1 MTRIDL
7 NADLGEGFGRWA
19 LGDDDALLDVVT
31 SANVACGFHAGDPA
45 GLLRVLDAAHR
56 RGVVVG
62 AHVAYRDLVGFG
74 RRYVDASH
82 DELVAD
88 VVWQIGGLSG
98 LSRAVGSSVRY
109 VKPHGALYSVVADA
123 EGRGAIHAGALIEA
137 VLRVDP
143 ALPVVGLAGS
153 TFLRRAEQAGLH
165 VVAEAFADRAYDS
178 SGALV
183 PRDRPGAV
191 LHDAAEVRDRVL
203 QLVETGT
210 VRSVDGTDVALRAD
224 TVCVHGDGPDAVATA
239 VGVRSA
245 LEEAGVVPHPFV
257 TVPARTSVAASEVLV
272 ADELGADELR
282 ADDPGR
288 APR

>member
-1 MTRIDL
+1 MTTTIDL
-7 NADLGEGFGRWA
+7 NADLGEGFGRWR
-19 LGDDDALLDVVT
+19 LGDDEALLDVLT

-45 GLLRVLDAAHR
+45 GLLRVVDAAHR

-62 AHVAYRDLVGFG
+62 AHVSYRDLVGFG
-74 RRYVDASH
+74 RRYVEASH

-88 VVWQIGGLSG
+88 VVWQIGGLTG
-98 LSRAVGSSVRY
+98 VARAVGGSVRY

-123 EGRGAIHAGALIEA
+123 EGRGAVHAGAVVEA

-153 TFLRRAEQAGLH
+153 AFLDRAERAGLH
-165 VVAEAFADRAYDS
+165 VVAEAFADRAYES

-191 LHDAAEVRDRVL
+191 LHDAGEIRDRVL
-203 QLVETGT
+203 RLVETGT
-210 VRSVDGTDVALRAD
+210 VRSVDGVDVELRAD
-224 TVCVHGDGPDAVATA
+224 TVCVHGDSPDAVAIA

-245 LEEAGVVPHPFV
+245 LEEAGVAPRSFV
-257 TVPARTSVAASEVLV
+257 TVPTRPSASAAGGPPPGL
-272 ADELGADELR
+272 DDLGAAAR
-282 ADDPGR
+282 
-288 APR
+288 

>member
-1 MTRIDL
+1 MTTTIDL
-7 NADLGEGFGRWA
+7 NADLGEGFGRWR
-19 LGDDDALLDVVT
+19 LGDDEALLDVVT

-45 GLLRVLDAAHR
+45 GLLRVVDAAHR

-62 AHVAYRDLVGFG
+62 AHVSYRDLVGFG
-74 RRYVDASH
+74 RRYVEASY

-88 VVWQIGGLSG
+88 VVWQIGGLTG
-98 LSRAVGSSVRY
+98 VARAVGGSVRY

-123 EGRGAIHAGALIEA
+123 EGRGAAHAGALIEA

-153 TFLRRAEQAGLH
+153 AFLDRAERAGLH
-165 VVAEAFADRAYDS
+165 VVAEAFADRAYES

-191 LHDAAEVRDRVL
+191 LHDAGEIRDRVL
-203 QLVETGT
+203 RLVETGT
-210 VRSVDGTDVALRAD
+210 VRSVDGVDVELRAD
-224 TVCVHGDGPDAVATA
+224 TVCVHGDSPDAVAIA

-245 LEEAGVVPHPFV
+245 LEEAGVAPRSFV
-257 TVPARTSVAASEVLV
+257 TVPTRPSASVAGGPPPGL
-272 ADELGADELR
+272 DDLGAAAR
-282 ADDPGR
+282 
-288 APR
+288 

>member
-1 MTRIDL
+1 MTTTIDL
-7 NADLGEGFGRWA
+7 NADLGEGFGRWR
-19 LGDDDALLDVVT
+19 LGDDEALLDVVT

-45 GLLRVLDAAHR
+45 GLLRVVDAAHR

-62 AHVAYRDLVGFG
+62 AHVSYRDLVGFG
-74 RRYVDASH
+74 RRYVEASH

-88 VVWQIGGLSG
+88 VVWQIGGLTG
-98 LSRAVGSSVRY
+98 VARAVGGSVRY

-123 EGRGAIHAGALIEA
+123 EGRGAAHAGALIEA

-153 TFLRRAEQAGLH
+153 AFLDRAERAGLH
-165 VVAEAFADRAYDS
+165 VVAEAFADRAYES

-191 LHDAAEVRDRVL
+191 LHDAGEIRDRVL
-203 QLVETGT
+203 RLVETGT
-210 VRSVDGTDVALRAD
+210 VRSVDGVDVELRAD
-224 TVCVHGDGPDAVATA
+224 TVCVHGDSPDAVAIA

-245 LEEAGVVPHPFV
+245 LEEAGVAPRSFV
-257 TVPARTSVAASEVLV
+257 TVPTRPSASVAGGPPPGL
-272 ADELGADELR
+272 DDLGAAAR
-282 ADDPGR
+282 
-288 APR
+288 

>member
-1 MTRIDL
+1 MTTTIDL
-7 NADLGEGFGRWA
+7 NADLGEGFGRWR
-19 LGDDDALLDVVT
+19 LGDDEALLDVVT

-45 GLLRVLDAAHR
+45 GLLRVVDAAHR

-62 AHVAYRDLVGFG
+62 AHVSYRDLVGFG
-74 RRYVDASH
+74 RRYVEASH

-88 VVWQIGGLSG
+88 VVWQIGGLTG
-98 LSRAVGSSVRY
+98 VARAVGGSVRY

-123 EGRGAIHAGALIEA
+123 EGRGAVHAGAVVEA

-153 TFLRRAEQAGLH
+153 AFLDRAERAGLH
-165 VVAEAFADRAYDS
+165 VVAEAFADRAYES

-191 LHDAAEVRDRVL
+191 LHDAGEIRDRVL
-203 QLVETGT
+203 RLVETGT
-210 VRSVDGTDVALRAD
+210 VRSVDGVDVELRAD
-224 TVCVHGDGPDAVATA
+224 TVCVHGDSPDAVAIA

-245 LEEAGVVPHPFV
+245 LEEAGVAPRSFV
-257 TVPARTSVAASEVLV
+257 TVPTRPSAAGGPPPGL
-272 ADELGADELR
+272 DDLGAAAR
-282 ADDPGR
+282 
-288 APR
+288 

>member
-1 MTRIDL
+1 MTTTIDL
-7 NADLGEGFGRWA
+7 NADLGEGFGRWR
-19 LGDDDALLDVVT
+19 LGDDEALLDVVT

-45 GLLRVLDAAHR
+45 GLLRVVDAAHR

-62 AHVAYRDLVGFG
+62 AHVSYRDLVGFG
-74 RRYVDASH
+74 RRYVEASH

-88 VVWQIGGLSG
+88 VVWQIGGLTG
-98 LSRAVGSSVRY
+98 VARAVGGSVRY

-123 EGRGAIHAGALIEA
+123 EGRGAVHAGAVVEA

-153 TFLRRAEQAGLH
+153 AFLDRAERAGLH
-165 VVAEAFADRAYDS
+165 VVAEAFADRAYES

-191 LHDAAEVRDRVL
+191 LHDAGEIRDRVL
-203 QLVETGT
+203 RLVETGT
-210 VRSVDGTDVALRAD
+210 VRSVDGVDVELRAD
-224 TVCVHGDGPDAVATA
+224 TVCVHGDSPDAVAIA

-245 LEEAGVVPHPFV
+245 LEEAGVAPRSFV
-257 TVPARTSVAASEVLV
+257 TVPTRPSASAAGGPPPGL
-272 ADELGADELR
+272 DDLGAAAR
-282 ADDPGR
+282 
-288 APR
+288 

>member
-1 MTRIDL
+1 MTTIDL
-7 NADLGEGFGRWA
+7 NADLGEGFGRWQ

-45 GLLRVLDAAHR
+45 GLLRVVDAAHR

-62 AHVAYRDLVGFG
+62 AHVSYRDLVGFG

-88 VVWQIGGLSG
+88 VVWQVGALTGLA
-98 LSRAVGSSVRY
+98 RAVGGDVRY

-123 EGRGAIHAGALIEA
+123 DGRGAVHAGALVEG

-143 ALPVVGLAGS
+143 SLPVVGLAGS
-153 TFLRRAEQAGLH
+153 AFLSRAEAEGLH
-165 VVAEAFADRAYDS
+165 VVAEAFADRAYDA

-183 PRDRPGAV
+183 PRSLPGAV
-191 LHDAAEVRDRVL
+191 LHDAGEIRDRVL
-203 QLVETGT
+203 RLVETGS
-210 VRSVDGTDVALRAD
+210 VVAVDGTVVELVVD
-224 TVCVHGDGPDAVATA
+224 TVCVHGDSPDAVAIA

-245 LEEAGVVPHPFV
+245 LEEAGVAPRAFV
-257 TVPARTSVAASEVLV
+257 TGPQGV
-272 ADELGADELR
+272 ADTGTASR
-282 ADDPGR
+282 
-288 APR
+288 

>member
-1 MTRIDL
+1 MTTTIDL
-7 NADLGEGFGRWA
+7 NADLGEGFGRWR
-19 LGDDDALLDVVT
+19 LGDDEALLDVVT

-45 GLLRVLDAAHR
+45 GLLRVVEAAHR

-62 AHVAYRDLVGFG
+62 AHVSYRDLVGFG
-74 RRYVDASH
+74 RRYVEASH

-88 VVWQIGGLSG
+88 VVWQIGGLTG
-98 LSRAVGSSVRY
+98 VARAVGGSVRY

-123 EGRGAIHAGALIEA
+123 EGRGAVHAGAVVEA

-153 TFLRRAEQAGLH
+153 AFLDRAEQAGLH
-165 VVAEAFADRAYDS
+165 VVAEAFADRAYES

-191 LHDAAEVRDRVL
+191 LHDAGEIRDRVL
-203 QLVETGT
+203 RLVETGT
-210 VRSVDGTDVALRAD
+210 VRSVDGVDVELRAD
-224 TVCVHGDGPDAVATA
+224 TVCVHGDSPDALATA

-245 LEEAGVVPHPFV
+245 LEEAGVAPRSFV
-257 TVPARTSVAASEVLV
+257 TVPTRPSASSAGGPPPGL
-272 ADELGADELR
+272 DDLGAAAR
-282 ADDPGR
+282 
-288 APR
+288 